1 MKIFTGIKPTN
12 KLHLGNYFGALMPTI
27 ALQEEHEVLMMI
39 ADLHAITVPQDPAEL
54 KKTIL
59 LTAATYLACGVDLQR
74 TIMFQQSAVP
84 AHSELAWI
92 LGTVAKMGEL
102 ERMIQYKD
110 KVTIKGESVS
120 VGLFNYPVLMA
131 ADILLYQTEAVPV
144 GVDQKQ
150 HLELTR
156 ALAERFNKDFGPAFL
171 LPKPLISKEAAKI
184 MGLDDPSIKM
194 SKSAPNPK
202 NYLGLLDSA
211 DEIATKIKAAV
222 TDSEPTIT
230 ADPNRA
236 GVYNLLTIFSLVCKR
251 SIDSIAHEY
260 QDQGTKKFK
269 DDLTTAVIEL
279 LTPIQASITQH
290 LANQTE
296 LIELLAEQSERAQLI
311 ANKTLVKAKEMVGL
325 LIG

>member
-1 MKIFTGIKPTN
+1 
-12 KLHLGNYFGALMPTI
+12 
-27 ALQEEHEVLMMI
+27 MMI
-39 ADLHAITVPQDPAEL
+39 ADLHAITVPQIPAEL
-54 KKTIL
+54 KETIL

-92 LGTVAKMGEL
+92 LGSVAKMGEL

-131 ADILLYQTEAVPV
+131 ADILLYQIEAVPV

-236 GVYNLLTIFSLVCKR
+236 GVYNLLTIFSLASKR
-251 SIDSIAHEY
+251 SIDSI
-260 QDQGTKKFK
+260 GTTLPHFSHLRVVASLGDCRKHFVAK
-269 DDLTTAVIEL
+269 DRFRVGNAPTAEKL
-279 LTPIQASITQH
+279 LEASAQEIKPFV
-290 LANQTE
+290 
-296 LIELLAEQSERAQLI
+296 EQPD
-311 ANKTLVKAKEMVGL
+311 V
-325 LIG
+325 LIGASRSI